1 MKNIKTKLDG
11 IREEPIELLFDD
23 FINDINYFDDVS
35 LKRTIHFFTQNKDT
49 GNYLSLLTGS
59 LFLADN
65 DDNSVLYFQ
74 KKTTIGFM
82 LVSGYYDIFMKFL
95 DNIGIFKRTIITDD
109 EIIPNKW
116 SSKIVL
122 PSSVLY
128 NDISYDV
135 GKSCAPVLCS
145 RCLPR
150 SPPQED

>member
-65 DDNSVLYFQ
+65 DDNSVYIFR
-74 KKTTIGFM
+74 KKLQLDLCLF
-82 LVSGYYDIFMKFL
+82 LVIMMYL
-95 DNIGIFKRTIITDD
+95 
-109 EIIPNKW
+109 
-116 SSKIVL
+116 
-122 PSSVLY
+122 
-128 NDISYDV
+128 
-135 GKSCAPVLCS
+135 
-145 RCLPR
+145 
-150 SPPQED
+150 